1 MIGRVSDVPL
11 SDDPASRYLP
21 WTVGLL
27 VFLATLAFAAG
38 MFLSSAGDT
47 WRQSL
52 SGTLTIQIPAA
63 LSANTS
69 AAAAEEHRAQVSA
82 AAELLR
88 ATPGIV
94 SARRIPDAEIAAMLE
109 PWLGKQV
116 LGLDLPMPEL
126 IDAVVAS
133 ESGIDL
139 SALSTRL
146 AEVAPGALVDDH
158 AVWLRR
164 LTDFAGVAETVSF
177 AVMIVILISA
187 VATVIFTTRTGL
199 AIHSDVVEVLH
210 LIGAQD
216 SYVARQF
223 QVHTLRLATIG
234 AVAGFAFGAG
244 VVFLA
249 QTYGGRLSGGLLS
262 DLALGPL
269 QWALLFVLP
278 VVAILLVVVTVGITV
293 MRVLGKMM

>member
-38 MFLSSAGDT
+38 MFLSLAGDT

-133 ESGIDL
+133 DAGIDL

-187 VATVIFTTRTGL
+187 VATVIVTTRTGL

-249 QTYGGRLSGGLLS
+249 QTYGGRLSGGLLL

>member
-133 ESGIDL
+133 DAGIDL

-187 VATVIFTTRTGL
+187 VATVIVTTRTGL

-249 QTYGGRLSGGLLS
+249 QIYGGRLSGGLLL

>member
-69 AAAAEEHRAQVSA
+69 AAATEEHRAQVSA

-133 ESGIDL
+133 DAGIDL

-249 QTYGGRLSGGLLS
+249 QIYGGRLSGGLLS

>member
-69 AAAAEEHRAQVSA
+69 SAAAEEHRAQVSA

-133 ESGIDL
+133 DAGIDL

-249 QTYGGRLSGGLLS
+249 QIYGGRLSGGLLS

>member
-133 ESGIDL
+133 DAGIDL

-234 AVAGFAFGAG
+234 SVAGFAFGAG

-249 QTYGGRLSGGLLS
+249 QTYGGRLSGGLLL

>member
-1 MIGRVSDVPL
+1 VIGRVSDVPL

-133 ESGIDL
+133 DAGIDL

-187 VATVIFTTRTGL
+187 VATVIVTTRTGL

-249 QTYGGRLSGGLLS
+249 QTYGGRLSGGLLL

>member
-133 ESGIDL
+133 DAGIDL

-249 QTYGGRLSGGLLS
+249 QIYGGRLSGGLLS

>member
-11 SDDPASRYLP
+11 SYDPASRYLP
-21 WTVGLL
+21 WSVGLL

-133 ESGIDL
+133 EAGIDL

>member
-1 MIGRVSDVPL
+1 
-11 SDDPASRYLP
+11 
-21 WTVGLL
+21 
-27 VFLATLAFAAG
+27 

-133 ESGIDL
+133 EAGIDL

-249 QTYGGRLSGGLLS
+249 QTYGGRLSGGLLL

>member
-69 AAAAEEHRAQVSA
+69 SAAAEEHRAQVSA

-133 ESGIDL
+133 EAGIDL

-249 QTYGGRLSGGLLS
+249 QIYGGRLSGGLLS

>member
-133 ESGIDL
+133 DAGIDL

-187 VATVIFTTRTGL
+187 VATVVFTTRTGL

-216 SYVARQF
+216 WYVARQF

-249 QTYGGRLSGGLLS
+249 QTYGGRLSGGLLL

>member
-1 MIGRVSDVPL
+1 VIGRVRDVPL

-69 AAAAEEHRAQVSA
+69 SAAAEEHRAQVSA

-133 ESGIDL
+133 DAGIDL

-249 QTYGGRLSGGLLS
+249 QIYGGRLSGGLLS
-262 DLALGPL
+262 DLTLGPL

>member
-1 MIGRVSDVPL
+1 VIGRVSDVPL

-133 ESGIDL
+133 DAGIDL

-249 QTYGGRLSGGLLS
+249 QIYGGRLSGGLLS

>member
-133 ESGIDL
+133 EAGIDL

-146 AEVAPGALVDDH
+146 AEIAPGALVDDH

-244 VVFLA
+244 VVFLV
-249 QTYGGRLSGGLLS
+249 QTYGGRLSGGLFS

-278 VVAILLVVVTVGITV
+278 VVAIMLVVVTVGITV

>member
-133 ESGIDL
+133 DAGIDL

-187 VATVIFTTRTGL
+187 VATVIVTTRTGL

>member
-1 MIGRVSDVPL
+1 VIGRVSDVPL

-69 AAAAEEHRAQVSA
+69 SAAAEEHRAQVSA

-133 ESGIDL
+133 DAGIDL

-249 QTYGGRLSGGLLS
+249 QIYGGRLSGGLLS

>member
-11 SDDPASRYLP
+11 SGDPASRYLP

-47 WRQSL
+47 WRQNL
-52 SGTLTIQIPAA
+52 SGTLTIQIPI
-63 LSANTS
+63 SDGS
-69 AAAAEEHRAQVSA
+69 DRQVRVDA

-88 ATPGIV
+88 TTPGV
-94 SARRIPDAEIAAMLE
+94 VAVRPIPDAEIAVLLE

-116 LGLDLPMPEL
+116 LGLDLPMPDL
-126 IDAVVAS
+126 IDVTVERSAEVDLAA
-133 ESGIDL
+133 L
-139 SALSTRL
+139 SARL
-146 AEVAPGALVDDH
+146 AQVAPGAVVDDH
-158 AVWLRR
+158 AIWLRR
-164 LTDFAGVAETVSF
+164 LTEFTQIAETISF

-187 VATVIFTTRTGL
+187 VATVVFTTRTGL

-223 QVHTLRLATIG
+223 QNHTLRLASAG
-234 AVAGFAFGAG
+234 AAAGFLLGIG
-244 VVFLA
+244 IVVLA
-249 QTYGGRLSGGLLS
+249 HVHGGRLSGGLLPE
-262 DLALGPL
+262 LAFGPV
-269 QWALLFVLP
+269 QWVLLAALP
-278 VVAILLVVVTVGITV
+278 VGAVLLVVLTVGITV
-293 MRVLGKMM
+293 KRVLGKMM

>member
-1 MIGRVSDVPL
+1 VIGRVSDVPL

-133 ESGIDL
+133 DAGIDL

-146 AEVAPGALVDDH
+146 AEVAPGAVVDDH

-187 VATVIFTTRTGL
+187 VATVIVTTRTGL

-249 QTYGGRLSGGLLS
+249 QTYGGRLSGGLLL

>member
-69 AAAAEEHRAQVSA
+69 AAAAEKHRAQVSA

-133 ESGIDL
+133 EAGIDL

>member
-38 MFLSSAGDT
+38 MFLSLAGDT

-69 AAAAEEHRAQVSA
+69 SAAAEEHRAQVSA

-126 IDAVVAS
+126 IDAIVAS
-133 ESGIDL
+133 DAGIDL

-187 VATVIFTTRTGL
+187 VATVIVTTRTGL

-249 QTYGGRLSGGLLS
+249 QTYGGRLSGGLLL

>member
-1 MIGRVSDVPL
+1 VIGRVSDVPL

-69 AAAAEEHRAQVSA
+69 SAAAEEHRAQVSA

-133 ESGIDL
+133 DAGIDL

-187 VATVIFTTRTGL
+187 VATVIVTTRTGL

-249 QTYGGRLSGGLLS
+249 QIYGGRLSGGLLS

>member
-1 MIGRVSDVPL
+1 VIGRVSDVPL

-126 IDAVVAS
+126 IDAIVAS
-133 ESGIDL
+133 DAGIDL

-187 VATVIFTTRTGL
+187 VATVIVTTRTGL

-249 QTYGGRLSGGLLS
+249 QTYGGRLSGGLLL

>member
-133 ESGIDL
+133 EAGIDL

>member
-69 AAAAEEHRAQVSA
+69 AAAAEEHRAKVSA
-82 AAELLR
+82 AVELLR

-133 ESGIDL
+133 EAGIDL

>member
-1 MIGRVSDVPL
+1 MIGRVRDVPL

-69 AAAAEEHRAQVSA
+69 SAAAEEHRAQVSA

-133 ESGIDL
+133 DAGIDL

-146 AEVAPGALVDDH
+146 AEVAPGAVVDDH

-187 VATVIFTTRTGL
+187 VATVIVTTRTGL

-249 QTYGGRLSGGLLS
+249 QTYGGRLSGGLLL

>member
-133 ESGIDL
+133 DAGIDL

-187 VATVIFTTRTGL
+187 VATVIVTTRTGL

-249 QTYGGRLSGGLLS
+249 QTYGGRLSGGLLL

>member
-1 MIGRVSDVPL
+1 VIGRVRDVPL

-69 AAAAEEHRAQVSA
+69 SAAAEEHRAQVSA

-133 ESGIDL
+133 DAGIDL

-249 QTYGGRLSGGLLS
+249 QIYGGRLSGGLLS

>member
-133 ESGIDL
+133 DAGIDL

-146 AEVAPGALVDDH
+146 AEVAPGAVVDDH

-249 QTYGGRLSGGLLS
+249 QTYGGRLSGGLLL

>member
-1 MIGRVSDVPL
+1 
-11 SDDPASRYLP
+11 
-21 WTVGLL
+21 L

-47 WRQSL
+47 WRQSI

-94 SARRIPDAEIAAMLE
+94 SARRIPDAEITAMLE

-133 ESGIDL
+133 DAGIDL

-187 VATVIFTTRTGL
+187 VATVIVTTRTGL

-244 VVFLA
+244 VVFLT
-249 QTYGGRLSGGLLS
+249 QIYGGRLSGGLLS

>member
-133 ESGIDL
+133 EAGIDL

-249 QTYGGRLSGGLLS
+249 QIYGGRLSGGLLS

>member
-133 ESGIDL
+133 EAGIDL

-249 QTYGGRLSGGLLS
+249 QTYGGRLSGGLFS

>member
-38 MFLSSAGDT
+38 MFLSLAGDT

-133 ESGIDL
+133 EAGIDL

-187 VATVIFTTRTGL
+187 VATVIVTTRTGL

-249 QTYGGRLSGGLLS
+249 QTYGGRLSGGLLL